1 MRIISISF
9 FCFLVPFVGIAE
21 KSEIR
26 KSKCLVC
33 ETVTQSNT
41 YLNLRYYCKQRNT
54 YLNPKHRCKQ
64 YNTYLR
70 PRYYNT
76 YLSLRYRRKQYR
88 LRYCP
93 YCVKKYRG
101 VWRYFI
107 DYTKNKQ
114 KHIDES
120 YASQYTPLNFIN
132 KDIYKTQVE
141 HYEETVFLEFIQ
153 ALHNKLFNKNYS
165 FKNPDL
171 ENLFSTLLDQEENL
185 LQNQQYSELLRFYCK
200 LKWIYV
206 ALYYEC
212 QPNLCSHSIK
222 KMISLLGKINETI
235 KFLSQYQYQ
244 YNGHATNSE

>member
-21 KSEIR
+21 KFEIR
-26 KSKCLVC
+26 KPKCLVC
-33 ETVTQSNT
+33 GTVA
-41 YLNLRYYCKQRNT
+41 
-54 YLNPKHRCKQ
+54 Q
-64 YNTYLR
+64 YNTYL
-70 PRYYNT
+70 
-76 YLSLRYRRKQYR
+76 R

-101 VWRYFI
+101 AWHYFI
-107 DYTKNKQ
+107 EFTKNKQ
-114 KHIDES
+114 KHINES

-141 HYEETVFLEFIQ
+141 HYAETVFLEFIQ
-153 ALHNKLFNKNYS
+153 ALRNKLFNKNYS

-171 ENLFSTLLDQEENL
+171 ENLFLTLFDQEEKL
-185 LQNQQYSELLRFYCK
+185 LQNQQYSELLHFYCK

-212 QPNLCSHSIK
+212 QHNLCSHSIE
-222 KMISLLGKINETI
+222 KMILLLGKINETI
-235 KFLSQYQYQ
+235 EFLSQYRC
-244 YNGHATNSE
+244 N

>member
-1 MRIISISF
+1 MRIILISF

-26 KSKCLVC
+26 KPKCLVC

-41 YLNLRYYCKQRNT
+41 YL
-54 YLNPKHRCKQ
+54 
-64 YNTYLR
+64 
-70 PRYYNT
+70 
-76 YLSLRYRRKQYR
+76 SLRYRCKQYR

-93 YCVKKYRG
+93 YCVKKYREA
-101 VWRYFI
+101 WRYFI
-107 DYTKNKQ
+107 EFTKNKQ
-114 KHIDES
+114 KHINES

-132 KDIYKTQVE
+132 KDIYKTQTE
-141 HYEETVFLEFIQ
+141 YPLETVFIEFVQ
-153 ALHNKLFNKNYS
+153 ALRKKLSNKNYS

-185 LQNQQYSELLRFYCK
+185 LQNQQYSELLCFYCK

-235 KFLSQYQYQ
+235 KFLSQYQY
-244 YNGHATNSE
+244 NGHATNSE